1 MNIAEGGKDLSFCD
15 NRVTKTIIG
24 TADRPS
30 MSVSLR
36 ERIFHP
42 TYLRLLCLH
51 VRHRGA
57 LLTETLAGT
66 GMTWRQLLHEKR
78 LIPFNAARTLILSAK
93 RLTAC
98 PSLGLEFGH
107 SIDMAAHGVAGTAV
121 AASRDVSQALEAA
134 IRYRALRGRAAEFG
148 SVQSRDFLTLL
159 MHEPFDLGEI
169 RTFMLEAQAAV
180 LDRIMTSV
188 AGERLAGIEYRFPYP
203 PPSWAP
209 ASIRAGFRARCASA
223 QRIWKCACR
232 GRSCACAM

>member
-1 MNIAEGGKDLSFCD
+1 
-15 NRVTKTIIG
+15 
-24 TADRPS
+24 
-30 MSVSLR
+30 MSVPLR

-121 AASRDVSQALEAA
+121 AASRDVSRALEAA
-134 IRYRALRGRAAEFG
+134 IRYR
-148 SVQSRDFLTLL
+148 
-159 MHEPFDLGEI
+159 HC
-169 RTFMLEAQAAV
+169 EAGPRSS
-180 LDRIMTSV
+180 DWYR
-188 AGERLAGIEYRFPYP
+188 AGIFWRFLCTNR
-203 PPSWAP
+203 
-209 ASIRAGFRARCASA
+209 SILGKFE
-223 QRIWKCACR
+223 
-232 GRSCACAM
+232 RSCSKPRPRCSTGS